1 MLSQTSVEHKIL
13 NVYINIEYPANYF
26 QYEWMRIEACSKWQQ
41 KKASEKMVY
50 MTCMLKIF
58 MFTPDFLSL
67 EVISDLRM
75 NHLFN

>member
-13 NVYINIEYPANYF
+13 NVYIDIEYPANYF
-26 QYEWMRIEACSKWQQ
+26 QWVNEDWDLLKMT
-41 KKASEKMVY
+41 KKKSIRKMVY